1 MPRYIDVDHVNEQL
15 KKWKRGC
22 EEDNSEEA
30 ADSFQDCIHLI
41 RDTHTADVVPRAEY
55 EKVKAENEELK
66 RRLERVIKDNCE
78 DICKHCK
85 NQIECKSKEC
95 EAYVSGVGD
104 IDGKYPTMKWS
115 CEDFDFGT
123 CPMMEKTPCNGCV
136 DNDYCGFKLR
146 DAQGED

>member
-1 MPRYIDVDHVNEQL
+1 MP
-15 KKWKRGC
+15 
-22 EEDNSEEA
+22 
-30 ADSFQDCIHLI
+30 CIHTDCNNINEFGQCRL
-41 RDTHTADVVPRAEY
+41 TACTNPKYNGSGTYTITTDVVPRAEY

>member
-55 EKVKAENEELK
+55 EKVKAENAELK
-66 RRLERVIKDNCE
+66 RRLE
-78 DICKHCK
+78 
-85 NQIECKSKEC
+85 QQLKEI
-95 EAYVSGVGD
+95 Y
-104 IDGKYPTMKWS
+104 
-115 CEDFDFGT
+115 
-123 CPMMEKTPCNGCV
+123 
-136 DNDYCGFKLR
+136 FKLGKLMDIHLKR
-146 DAQGED
+146 ETEYEERGEKDMEFYSHARYMGIYDAQFMILEEIKRYAQGEG